1 MLADVKSA
9 LDRLPRVA
17 LATLPTPLQEL
28 RRLRDVLGGPGRSPR
43 ILVKRDDL
51 TGLAG
56 GGNKARKLEFLV
68 ADALRDGA
76 TVLVTTGGAQ
86 SNHARMTAAAG
97 RMVGLAHE
105 PGPDR
110 RGGCPEVQGNL
121 LLDHLF
127 GAEVHFIRAGD
138 DPHDGH
144 RTGRGGEGRRDRRR
158 ASRPRRAPV
167 RDPDRRLQ
175 SRGGAWLRR
184 GDGRARGAAGGRA
197 SNVPRACTWPP
208 DRAGTAAGLVLGAQ
222 MADAPY
228 RVHGVAVSGGDPA
241 KSAARSGARQPAA
254 ALTAARSGLTAGDF
268 ETDQSQIGPGYGRDT
283 PACLEAI
290 SLVARTEGI
299 LLDPVYTGKAMAGLL
314 ADIRAGAI
322 APSESVVFLHTG
334 GLPGI
339 FGHAAAL
346 AASVG
351 VSEVPRLTT
360 PAISRSRVRTGRPPE
375 RWRDDPAA
383 R

>member
-9 LDRLPRVA
+9 FDRLPRVA

-97 RMVGLAHE
+97 RMVGLGTSLVLTA
-105 PGPDR
+105 DADV
-110 RGGCPEVQGNL
+110 PEVQGNL

-138 DPHDGH
+138 DPTLA
-144 RTGRGGEGRRDRRR
+144 TGPGEAEKVAEIVAALG
-158 ASRPRRAPV
+158 
-167 RDPDRRLQ
+167 
-175 SRGGAWLRR
+175 
-184 GDGRARGAAGGRA
+184 ARGERPYVIPIGGSSPVGVLGYVAGTVELVAQLEAAHERPTRLYVAAGSR
-197 SNVPRACTWPP
+197 
-208 DRAGTAAGLVLGAQ
+208 GTAAGLVLGAHV
-222 MADAPY
+222 ADAPY
-228 RVHGVAVSGGDPA
+228 RVRGVAVSGGDPA
-241 KSAARSGARQPAA
+241 KSTRAAEIANRAA
-254 ALTAARSGLTAGDF
+254 ELIGSPVRLVAGDF

-351 VSEVPRLTT
+351 VSE
-360 PAISRSRVRTGRPPE
+360 E
-375 RWRDDPAA
+375 RA
-383 R
+383 